1 MSDET
6 ILDHNAVNETKK
18 KNDNNKKD
26 PNNKKRIGTA
36 GVAAISGVAGM
47 AVGIMTPVEVFPE
60 NLDGD
65 VETIDTNE
73 EITVAPEPSNEI
85 TGHDLDI
92 ATSVDDSMSFNEA
105 FAAARHEVG
114 PGGIFMW
121 HGHSYNTYYAEEW
134 NSMSPEDHEQYW
146 ADVYHTI
153 NNNLPNSDNTAY
165 SETDLEN
172 DTIDGEV
179 LLDNEIPEDFIEV
192 SEEEV
197 TEDQIDDQMI
207 NETDDVIVETDE
219 IPLDNTIDADENA
232 IDVTTDDPIEN
243 LDIDEFAIND
253 FDTDLNIDN
262 QMDMSDFV

>member
-26 PNNKKRIGTA
+26 PKNKKRIGTA

-65 VETIDTNE
+65 VETTDTNE

-134 NSMSPEDHEQYW
+134 NSMSPEEHEQYW

-153 NNNLPNSDNTAY
+153 NNNATNT
-165 SETDLEN
+165 DPGLEPL
-172 DTIDGEV
+172 DPEDPGLEPIDPEDPV
-179 LLDNEIPEDFIEV
+179 LEPVDEENIVVEEPQEYLLDEQP
-192 SEEEV
+192 
-197 TEDQIDDQMI
+197 ID
-207 NETDDVIVETDE
+207 ETNIIVETDE
-219 IPLDNTIDADENA
+219 IPIDDSLDVDNNA
-232 IDVTTDDPIEN
+232 IDGTADDPIEN

>member
-26 PNNKKRIGTA
+26 PKNKKRIGTA

-65 VETIDTNE
+65 VETTDTNE

-105 FAAARHEVG
+105 FAAARHAVQVNLSVQHPSCLLLKPCPFLRQEV
-114 PGGIFMW
+114 
-121 HGHSYNTYYAEEW
+121 
-134 NSMSPEDHEQYW
+134 
-146 ADVYHTI
+146 
-153 NNNLPNSDNTAY
+153 
-165 SETDLEN
+165 
-172 DTIDGEV
+172 
-179 LLDNEIPEDFIEV
+179 
-192 SEEEV
+192 
-197 TEDQIDDQMI
+197 
-207 NETDDVIVETDE
+207 
-219 IPLDNTIDADENA
+219 
-232 IDVTTDDPIEN
+232 
-243 LDIDEFAIND
+243 
-253 FDTDLNIDN
+253 
-262 QMDMSDFV
+262 